1 LKEQFH
7 GEGKNKVINFT
18 SYIHN
23 HKSVPKKLKNTA
35 GNVSVHQSRVRAVH
49 PLQENFF
56 REFCNN
62 FALISRLFYF

>member
-35 GNVSVHQSRVRAVH
+35 GNALRVCASVTRQGSSPASGK
-49 PLQENFF
+49 L
-56 REFCNN
+56 
-62 FALISRLFYF
+62 LSGIL